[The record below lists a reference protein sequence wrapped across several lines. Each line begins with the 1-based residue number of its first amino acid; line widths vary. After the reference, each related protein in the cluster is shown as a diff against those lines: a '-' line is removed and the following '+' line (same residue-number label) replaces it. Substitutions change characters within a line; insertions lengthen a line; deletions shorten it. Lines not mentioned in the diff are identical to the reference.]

1 MNTFSHIQLAP
12 AQDLRAAKEDRA
24 AYHSVRAKGNQLAF
38 AFVDAAVANPF
49 HPAAYQVAAVAKR
62 MK

>member
-1 MNTFSHIQLAP
+1 MNTSTKIQLAP
-12 AQDLRAAKEDRA
+12 VQDLRAAREDRE
-24 AYHSVRAKGNQLAF
+24 AYHKAGSRGNQLAF

-49 HPAAYQVAAVAKR
+49 HHAAYQVAAVAKR